1 MPIATLTFSSPINSS
16 AQVGDIVYYTNPTSA
31 TGSAILQANTSIV
44 TKFGPITEIRPGS
57 SPEIDV
63 VYDLSLV
70 SPPGVGAYIM
80 FEKDKKVN
88 SSSLIGY
95 YADVEFENTSNTKVE
110 MFSIGS
116 EVTESSK

>member
-16 AQVGDIVYYTNPTSA
+16 AQVGDIVYYTSTSSA
-31 TGSAILQANTSIV
+31 PGSNILQATTSGV
-44 TKFGPITEIRPGS
+44 TKFGPITDIRPGS

-63 VYDLSLV
+63 VYDINLV
-70 SPPGVGAYIM
+70 SPPTGGEYIM

-95 YADVEFENTSNTKVE
+95 YANVELENTSDKPIE

-116 EVTESSK
+116 EVSENSK